1 MDRHNWLC
9 CKWVNN
15 NVLPSIFNIPHLP
28 KSKIFVCSHVLK
40 EDFSNLN
47 THLTKAS
54 EQYCPHPPVWGPGST
69 VRGEQWMCYSTVGWV
84 PPACAPPTMTTHICY
99 ILNRHFCAHS
109 LLWSSLRSLALS
121 VRITCAHDWL
131 YFCLLT
137 ADWGGTILLHH
148 HREFNLTFVLSR
160 SRLGCW
166 YGKSFHC
173 LIPVQ
178 LSSPRLI
185 LPVRGACV
193 HPRSMI
199 PLYRVRTDAHSPRMA
214 TRSPRLHPPAI
225 MWTSPPFLPP
235 LFPLSHPTAAG
246 RPDSYRIPRILL
258 AWRQSYIPETVDG
271 RIWNIVDTI
280 SSPWQPKEQKGH
292 FLCVY

>member
-109 LLWSSLRSLALS
+109 LLWSSLRSLFGSHAPMTGSTFVSSPLTEEGRFCSITIANSILPLCSLVPAWAADMENPSTALS
-121 VRITCAHDWL
+121 P
-131 YFCLLT
+131 F
-137 ADWGGTILLHH
+137 
-148 HREFNLTFVLSR
+148 S
-160 SRLGCW
+160 SRLPGSFYRWGEPACIRGPWSHCTAYAQTHTRLVWRHAHHAFTRRLLCEHPLPSSLPSSLSLIQQLPAGLIHTESPEYCW
-166 YGKSFHC
+166 PGG
-173 LIPVQ
+173 
-178 LSSPRLI
+178 SPTSLK
-185 LPVRGACV
+185 
-193 HPRSMI
+193 RSMGEFEI
-199 PLYRVRTDAHSPRMA
+199 
-214 TRSPRLHPPAI
+214 
-225 MWTSPPFLPP
+225 
-235 LFPLSHPTAAG
+235 
-246 RPDSYRIPRILL
+246 
-258 AWRQSYIPETVDG
+258 
-271 RIWNIVDTI
+271 
-280 SSPWQPKEQKGH
+280 
-292 FLCVY
+292 